1 MVSYQRFLDPNG
13 RDAKNVNMS
22 TNTLFVSQKLAQQHF
37 QLADKRQKLMMT
49 ITSMLCGFHMR
60 PESASPSSA
69 ASSPDAIVVIII
81 FHPAA
86 FILVF
91 TITFMVMMVSAWT
104 HACWWQNFS
113 MDKKCDRLW
122 FKQWFPHRHRFPTTA
137 FPRRHS
143 CLEIITLNITTTI
156 MLVNP
161 IWQQTLNR
169 FMGDE

>member
-69 ASSPDAIVVIII
+69 ASSPDAITVIII

-86 FILVF
+86 FILVLYWYDGISLY
-91 TITFMVMMVSAWT
+91 TMII
-104 HACWWQNFS
+104 CWWQNFS
-113 MDKKCDRLW
+113 LADKKCDRL
-122 FKQWFPHRHRFPTTA
+122 
-137 FPRRHS
+137 
-143 CLEIITLNITTTI
+143 
-156 MLVNP
+156 
-161 IWQQTLNR
+161 
-169 FMGDE
+169 